1 MALTEEIARLTGT
14 LKFNVEARPLVAFEK
29 RLNGVLG
36 MLRELST
43 LANKKFT
50 VKVAL
55 DSISLRS
62 QIEKAT
68 RTKISLTN
76 VDISQEALTRQG
88 HRIQEYL
95 DKTTINLR
103 NVKFDVAQ
111 LVEQKRFIR
120 TMIGQMSLVLP
131 IKMNLTGFEA
141 RLRAATRKAS
151 RENPVHLK
159 VEVDTRQLLTKLRWA
174 LRKASRAAGK
184 LKIRVAD
191 PQVRLKVDKQHLID
205 EIKAALASSEFRIR
219 INARDE
225 DLRRDSRRRGSR
237 DGGRGSAERGLG
249 ALGGFARGA
258 IPGLGAMFAFDRMN
272 EINQRVTAATNSL
285 EAVSKNDANFKS
297 NQGFLQNITHEMGL
311 NFRDVAPQF
320 SSIFQAAGSSI
331 GVKGTQDMFRGIM
344 QFGTVHG
351 LDKEAMKGS
360 MVALS
365 QMFGK
370 DKIQSE
376 EARQQFAERMPNGMA
391 LLAQAAQ
398 KSGLTKNGT
407 VAEFGDLMQKGKAD
421 PKKILPELG
430 RLMKEASERN
440 NAYEKS
446 LQTTRVAQGRMNT
459 AFEDSVIIFSKG
471 GFDKGMASFFNSLTD
486 SMERAKPL
494 TEALGG
500 AFEMLVRPVN
510 ALIRIIGALGENWG
524 KFADSLGVSKKALAT
539 LASAVA
545 IFMLPFGGFIAA
557 IGIAALALDDFL
569 TYMAGGKSVFGDWVK
584 KTEGAQEKVD
594 NVTFAVDGLKAA
606 WKDFKESLSGAGE
619 NPFKDWKLDD
629 LLLSGLEDIKT
640 LVDEIAS
647 TLRMFTK
654 LKNGDFKGAAA
665 EFGMGGSST
674 NVEPVEKP
682 GWWVDLPGKF
692 QNLLADQYQKTYP
705 SLQQAG
711 RIPQPATAAD
721 AYNSRT
727 LTASEIPGVVA
738 SAMAEQADKSAVGKA
753 TTIEVTV
760 PITVQGMMAAGD
772 LTTLVAEP
780 MKQAAEDAF
789 RQALGTARA
798 QQAERQ

>member
-50 VKVAL
+50 VKVSL
-55 DSISLRS
+55 DSRSLRA
-62 QIEKAT
+62 QIERAT
-68 RTKISLTN
+68 KTKISLTN
-76 VDISQEALTRQG
+76 VDISQEVLAQQG
-88 HRIQEYL
+88 RRIQEHL
-95 DKTTINLR
+95 NKTTISLTNIK
-103 NVKFDVAQ
+103 VDISK
-111 LVEQKRFIR
+111 LVEQKRLIR
-120 TMIGQMSLVLP
+120 TMMGQMSLSLP
-131 IKMNLTGFEA
+131 IKMNLIGFEN
-141 RLRAATRKAS
+141 RLRAATIRAS
-151 RENPVHLK
+151 RNNPIHLK
-159 VEVDTRQLLTKLRWA
+159 VEVDTRQIVTKLGWA
-174 LRKASRAAGK
+174 LRRASRAAGK
-184 LKIRVAD
+184 LKIRVDD

-225 DLRRDSRRRGSR
+225 DLRRDSRRRGA
-237 DGGRGSAERGLG
+237 GGRGSAERGLG

-258 IPGLGAMFAFDRMN
+258 IPGLGAMFALDRMN

-285 EAVSKNDANFKS
+285 EAVSKNEANFKS
-297 NQGFLQNITHEMGL
+297 NQGFLQNLTHEMGL

-320 SSIFQAAGSSI
+320 SSIFQAAGGSI

-398 KSGLTKNGT
+398 NSGLTKNGT
-407 VAEFGDLMQKGKAD
+407 VAEFGDLMQSGKAD

-440 NAYEKS
+440 NAYAKS
-446 LQTTRVAQGRMNT
+446 LETTRVAQGRMNT
-459 AFEDSVIIFSKG
+459 AFEDSVVLFSKG
-471 GFDKGMASFFNSLTD
+471 GFDRGMASFFNTMTD

-500 AFEMLVRPVN
+500 AFETLVKPVN
-510 ALIRIIGALGENWG
+510 ALIRVVGALGENWG
-524 KFADSLGVSKKALAT
+524 MLADNLGVSKKALAT
-539 LASAVA
+539 ITTAIG
-545 IFMLPFGGFIAA
+545 IFMLPFGGFIVALGA
-557 IGIAALALDDFL
+557 AALVVDDFL
-569 TYMAGGKSVFGDWVK
+569 TYMAGGKSVFGDWAAA
-584 KTEGAQEKVD
+584 TPGAQTAIDNLGKSWETFKTSVGDATNSVLILLEKL
-594 NVTFAVDGLKAA
+594 G
-606 WKDFKESLSGAGE
+606 
-619 NPFKDWKLDD
+619 
-629 LLLSGLEDIKT
+629 LLSEAAKGVNFDSAFISGLDK
-640 LVDEIAS
+640 LS
-647 TLRMFTK
+647 TILNAISSALDAISK
-654 LKNGDFKGAAA
+654 LTSGDFKGL
-665 EFGMGGSST
+665 GDSLGSMKDNLEHYVT
-674 NVEPVEKP
+674 QNATDFATGTLRAGAQMILNNRPPVET
-682 GWWVDLPGKF
+682 D
-692 QNLLADQYQKTYP
+692 
-705 SLQQAG
+705 
-711 RIPQPATAAD
+711 AASGVID
-721 AYNSRT
+721 RKSTSYDEALSRQ
-727 LTASEIPGVVA
+727 SV
-738 SAMAEQADKSAVGKA
+738 
-753 TTIEVTV
+753 TIEVTV
-760 PITVQGMMAAGD
+760 PINVQGMMAAGD

-780 MKQAAEDAF
+780 MRQAAEDAF

>member
-55 DSISLRS
+55 DSRSLRS

-68 RTKISLTN
+68 KTKISLTN

-95 DKTTINLR
+95 NKTTINLT
-103 NVKFDVAQ
+103 NIKVDISK

-151 RENPVHLK
+151 RENPVHLR

-258 IPGLGAMFAFDRMN
+258 IPGLGAMFAIDRMN

-320 SSIFQAAGSSI
+320 SSIFQAAGGSI

-391 LLAQAAQ
+391 LLAEAAQ
-398 KSGLTKNGT
+398 RSGLTKNGT

-440 NAYEKS
+440 NAYAKS
-446 LQTTRVAQGRMNT
+446 LETTRVAQGRMNT
-459 AFEDSVIIFSKG
+459 AFEDSVVIFSKG
-471 GFDKGMASFFNSLTD
+471 GFDKGMASFFNTLTD

-524 KFADSLGVSKKALAT
+524 RLADSLGVSKKALAT

-569 TYMAGGKSVFGDWVK
+569 TYRAGGKSVFGDWVTQNADVK
-584 KTEGAQEKVD
+584 AGI
-594 NVTFAVDGLKAA
+594 DGLKES
-606 WKDFKESLSGAGE
+606 WENFKKSFATSEGGTESIFDKMERLSKTTAG
-619 NPFKDWKLDD
+619 
-629 LLLSGLEDIKT
+629 LSFNSFFI
-640 LVDEIAS
+640 S
-647 TLRMFTK
+647 TLKELSAIMDAISSAIEK
-654 LKNGDFKGAAA
+654 LRNAGTFA
-665 EFGMGGSST
+665 
-674 NVEPVEKP
+674 
-682 GWWVDLPGKF
+682 
-692 QNLLADQYQKTYP
+692 
-705 SLQQAG
+705 QQANG
-711 RIPQPATAAD
+711 SGTALEANMRNLQGLIIGKDGQDNFMQNKIISDFNRLPEPATAAD
-721 AYNSRT
+721 AYNRRS
-727 LTASEIPGVVA
+727 LTADEIPGVVA
-738 SAMAEQADKSAVGKA
+738 RAIAEQADKSAIGKA
-753 TTIEVTV
+753 MTIEVTV

>member
-1 MALTEEIARLTGT
+1 MLQEEIARLTGT

-36 MLRELST
+36 MLRDLST

-55 DSISLRS
+55 DSRSLRA
-62 QIEKAT
+62 QIERAT
-68 RTKISLTN
+68 KTKISLTN
-76 VDISQEALTRQG
+76 VDISQEALAQQG
-88 HRIQEYL
+88 RRIQEHL
-95 DKTTINLR
+95 NKTTISLTNIK
-103 NVKFDVAQ
+103 VDISK
-111 LVEQKRFIR
+111 LVEQKRFIK

-131 IKMNLTGFEA
+131 IKMNLEGLET
-141 RLRAATRKAS
+141 RLKAATRRAS
-151 RENPVHLK
+151 RENPVNLR
-159 VEVDTRQLLTKLRWA
+159 VEVDTRELMTKLRWA
-174 LRKASRAAGK
+174 LRRASRAAGK

-191 PQVRLKVDKQHLID
+191 PEVRLKVDKQHLID

-225 DLRRDSRRRGSR
+225 DFRRDSRRHGGS
-237 DGGRGSAERGLG
+237 GGRGSTERGIS

-258 IPGLGAMFAFDRMN
+258 IPGLGAMFALDRMN

-391 LLAQAAQ
+391 MLAQAA
-398 KSGLTKNGT
+398 KESGLTKNGT

-421 PKKILPELG
+421 PKKILPALG

-440 NAYEKS
+440 NAYAKS
-446 LQTTRVAQGRMNT
+446 LETTRVAQGRMNT
-459 AFEDSVIIFSKG
+459 AFEDTVVLFSKG

-500 AFEMLVRPVN
+500 AFETLVRPVN
-510 ALIRIIGALGENWG
+510 AVIRLIGALGENWG
-524 KFADSLGVSKKALAT
+524 KLADSLGVSKNTLAT
-539 LASAVA
+539 IATAIG
-545 IFMLPFGGFIAA
+545 IFMLPFGGFIVAL
-557 IGIAALALDDFL
+557 GTAALVVDDFL
-569 TYMAGGKSVFGDWVK
+569 TYMAGGKSVFGDWAAA
-584 KTEGAQEKVD
+584 TPGAQAAIDNLGKSWDTFKTSVGDATNSVLILLEKL
-594 NVTFAVDGLKAA
+594 GLLNEAA
-606 WKDFKESLSGAGE
+606 KGVNFDSAFI
-619 NPFKDWKLDD
+619 
-629 LLLSGLEDIKT
+629 SGLDKLSTI
-640 LVDEIAS
+640 LNAISSALDAIA
-647 TLRMFTK
+647 K
-654 LKNGDFKGAAA
+654 LTSGDFKGL
-665 EFGMGGSST
+665 GDSLGGLKENLEHYVT
-674 NVEPVEKP
+674 QNATDFATGTLRAGAQMILNNRPPVET
-682 GWWVDLPGKF
+682 D
-692 QNLLADQYQKTYP
+692 
-705 SLQQAG
+705 
-711 RIPQPATAAD
+711 AASGVID
-721 AYNSRT
+721 RKSTSYDEA
-727 LTASEIPGVVA
+727 LTRQSI
-738 SAMAEQADKSAVGKA
+738 S
-753 TTIEVTV
+753 IEVTV
-760 PITVQGMMAAGD
+760 PINVQGMLAAGD

>member
-68 RTKISLTN
+68 KTKISLTN
-76 VDISQEALTRQG
+76 IDISQEALIRQG

-95 DKTTINLR
+95 DKTTINLT
-103 NVKFDVAQ
+103 NIKVDISK

-272 EINQRVTAATNSL
+272 EINQKVTAATNSL

-471 GFDKGMASFFNSLTD
+471 GFDKGMASFFNTLTD

-539 LASAVA
+539 LVA
-545 IFMLPFGGFIAA
+545 AIGIFMLPFGGFIAIVGA
-557 IGIAALALDDFL
+557 LSLALDDLL
-569 TYMAGGKSVFGDWVK
+569 TWNAGGKSIFGDWVK
-584 KTEGAQEKVD
+584 ETPGAKEAIDNLGKSWDTFKTSVGATTDSVITLLEKM
-594 NVTFAVDGLKAA
+594 G
-606 WKDFKESLSGAGE
+606 
-619 NPFKDWKLDD
+619 
-629 LLLSGLEDIKT
+629 LLSEATKGVNFDSAFISGLDK
-640 LVDEIAS
+640 LAS
-647 TLRMFTK
+647 ILNALASALGAVTK
-654 LKNGDFKGAAA
+654 LTNGDFKGL
-665 EFGMGGSST
+665 GDSLGSMKQHLEDYAT
-674 NVEPVEKP
+674 KNVMDFAKGAISARAQMIVNDRPPVET
-682 GWWVDLPGKF
+682 
-692 QNLLADQYQKTYP
+692 N
-705 SLQQAG
+705 
-711 RIPQPATAAD
+711 
-721 AYNSRT
+721 
-727 LTASEIPGVVA
+727 TASGTIDRRSTSYDEALARQSV
-738 SAMAEQADKSAVGKA
+738 
-753 TTIEVTV
+753 TIEVTV
-760 PITVQGMMAAGD
+760 PISVQGMLAAGD

>member
-1 MALTEEIARLTGT
+1 MLQEEIARLTGT

-55 DSISLRS
+55 DSRSLRS

-68 RTKISLTN
+68 KTKISLTN

-95 DKTTINLR
+95 NKTTINLT
-103 NVKFDVAQ
+103 NIKVDISK

-151 RENPVHLK
+151 RENPVHLR
-159 VEVDTRQLLTKLRWA
+159 VEVDTRQLVTKLRWA

-225 DLRRDSRRRGSR
+225 DLRRDSRRRGSG

-391 LLAQAAQ
+391 LLAEAAQ
-398 KSGLTKNGT
+398 RSGLTKNGT

-440 NAYEKS
+440 NAYAKS
-446 LQTTRVAQGRMNT
+446 LETTRVAQGRMNT
-459 AFEDSVIIFSKG
+459 AFEDSVVIFSKG
-471 GFDKGMASFFNSLTD
+471 GFDKGMASFFNTLTD

-524 KFADSLGVSKKALAT
+524 RLADSLGVSKKALAT
-539 LASAVA
+539 LVTAIG
-545 IFMLPFGGFIAA
+545 IFMLPFGGFIVALGAAA
-557 IGIAALALDDFL
+557 IVVDDFL
-569 TYMAGGKSVFGDWVK
+569 TYMAGGKSVFGDWAAA
-584 KTEGAQEKVD
+584 TPGAQTAIDNLGKSWDTFKTSVGDATNSVLILLEKL
-594 NVTFAVDGLKAA
+594 GLLNEAA
-606 WKDFKESLSGAGE
+606 KGVNFDSAFI
-619 NPFKDWKLDD
+619 
-629 LLLSGLEDIKT
+629 SGLDKLSTI
-640 LVDEIAS
+640 LNAISSALDAIA
-647 TLRMFTK
+647 K
-654 LKNGDFKGAAA
+654 LTSGDFKGL
-665 EFGMGGSST
+665 GDSLGSMKENLEHYVT
-674 NVEPVEKP
+674 QNATDFATGTLRAGAQMIINDRPPVET
-682 GWWVDLPGKF
+682 
-692 QNLLADQYQKTYP
+692 N
-705 SLQQAG
+705 
-711 RIPQPATAAD
+711 AASGTID
-721 AYNSRT
+721 RKSTSYDEALSRQ
-727 LTASEIPGVVA
+727 SV
-738 SAMAEQADKSAVGKA
+738 
-753 TTIEVTV
+753 TIEVTV
-760 PITVQGMMAAGD
+760 PISVQGMLAAGD